1 MEDKIQTAKQNAIE
15 LANVTESVTS
25 DELLNKKG
33 GEIEKLRQR
42 YNLNAISGCEGTK
55 YADDEAHAELE
66 IMMQRGQKLSV

>member
-33 GEIEKLRQR
+33 GEIE
-42 YNLNAISGCEGTK
+42 N
-55 YADDEAHAELE
+55 
-66 IMMQRGQKLSV
+66 